1 MRGVSV
7 SQSNVKAL
15 CAICAGGSSGTVT
28 ITNSGT
34 IETIGDDRPAI
45 YTNDATTATI
55 TNSGTISGH
64 GTSKDILIEEGW
76 ILAVPSNGIT
86 A

>member
-1 MRGVSV
+1 MRGLSV

-15 CAICAGGSSGTVT
+15 CAICAGGSSGSVT

-45 YTNDATTATI
+45 YSNDLTTSVI
-55 TNSGTISGH
+55 TNLS
-64 GTSKDILIEEGW
+64 LIH
-76 ILAVPSNGIT
+76 I
-86 A
+86 

>member
-7 SQSNVKAL
+7 SQGNVNAL
-15 CAICAGGSSGTVT
+15 CAICAAGSTGDVT

-45 YTNDATTATI
+45 YSNDTTTTTI

-64 GTSKDILIEEGW
+64 GT
-76 ILAVPSNGIT
+76 
-86 A
+86 